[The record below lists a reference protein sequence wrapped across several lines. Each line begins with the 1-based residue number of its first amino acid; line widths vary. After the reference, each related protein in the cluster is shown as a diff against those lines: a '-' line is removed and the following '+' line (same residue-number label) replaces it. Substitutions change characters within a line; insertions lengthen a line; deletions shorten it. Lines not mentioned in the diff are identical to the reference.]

1 MSLVR
6 QGVQFDKK
14 LLDSDALK
22 IVKKLDKSGYEAY
35 LVGGC
40 IRDLLLGYAPKD
52 FDIAT
57 NATPEQIQK
66 IFKRSRI
73 IGRRFKLVHIMFSA
87 RKFIE
92 VATFRSSR
100 SRIIGRRFKLVHI
113 MFSARKFIEVATFR
127 SSKTPP
133 TSTKGMVLRDNFYG
147 SIKDDVFRR
156 DFTINGLYFDVKNSQ
171 VIDYVEGLNDL
182 KKLQINMIGDPYER
196 FEEDPVRMIRAVRFK
211 TKLKASINSSLN
223 KSIVKNAHLIAN
235 VPPARLYEEV
245 IKLFH
250 NENSLEVF
258 RELSNLGLL
267 KYLFSQTQEDDF
279 VSISLQNT
287 SERIKIGS
295 SVTPA
300 FLFAVFLWSAQNKR
314 FNELKKKKMSHVEL
328 MIKASEDVIKKQVQ
342 QVMMPR
348 WLSGRVKDIWLMQYR
363 LENFNPKKSKELLKN
378 PRFRMAYDFF
388 VLRSQSIDHK
398 LKTQA
403 EYWTNLQ
410 K

>member
-1 MSLVR
+1 MSPIRQSVR
-6 QGVQFDKK
+6 FDKK
-14 LLDSDALK
+14 LIDSDALK
-22 IVKKLDKSGYEAY
+22 IVKKLNKTGYEGY

-40 IRDLLLGYAPKD
+40 IRDLLLGLEPKD

-66 IFKRSRI
+66 LFKRSRI

-100 SRIIGRRFKLVHI
+100 SNPI
-113 MFSARKFIEVATFR
+113 SN
-127 SSKTPP
+127 
-133 TSTKGMVLRDNFYG
+133 KGMVLRDNFYG
-147 SIKDDVFRR
+147 SLKDDVFRR

-171 VIDYVEGLNDL
+171 VIDYVEGLDDL
-182 KKLQINMIGDPYER
+182 KKLQINMIGNPSER

-211 TKLKASINSSLN
+211 AKLNATINAKLN
-223 KSIVKNAHLIAN
+223 KSISKNAHLIAN

-250 NENSLEVF
+250 NESSLAVF
-258 RELSNLGLL
+258 RELSNLGIL
-267 KYLFSQTQEDDF
+267 KYLFPHTQEDAF
-279 VSISLQNT
+279 ISASLINT
-287 SERIKIGS
+287 SERIKTGN

-314 FNELKKKKMSHVEL
+314 FNEINKKKTSRIEL
-328 MIKASEDVIKKQVQ
+328 MIQASEDVIRRQVQ

-348 WLSGRVKDIWLMQYR
+348 WLSGRVRDIWLLQYR
-363 LENFNPKKSKELLKN
+363 LENYNPKKSQEILSN

-388 VLRSQSIDHK
+388 VLRSESVDPHLRDK
-398 LKTQA
+398 A
-403 EYWTNLQ
+403 EYWTNIQ

>member
-1 MSLVR
+1 MSPIR
-6 QGVQFDKK
+6 QSIQFDKQ

-22 IVKKLDKSGYEAY
+22 IVKKLNKTGYEAY

-66 IFKRSRI
+66 LFKRSRI

-87 RKFIE
+87 RKFLE
-92 VATFRSSR
+92 VATFRS
-100 SRIIGRRFKLVHI
+100 GRNI
-113 MFSARKFIEVATFR
+113 Q
-127 SSKTPP
+127 

-147 SIKDDVFRR
+147 SLEDDVFRR
-156 DFTINGLYFDVKNSQ
+156 DFTINGLYFDLRNSQ
-171 VIDYVEGLNDL
+171 VIDYVGGLDDL
-182 KKLQINMIGDPYER
+182 KKLQINMIGNSSER

-211 TKLKASINSSLN
+211 AKLNATIDSNLN
-223 KSIVKNAHLIAN
+223 KSILENAHLIEN
-235 VPPARLYEEV
+235 IPPARLYEEV

-250 NENSLEVF
+250 NENSLAVF
-258 RELSNLGLL
+258 RELSNLGIL
-267 KYLFSQTQEDDF
+267 KYLFSQTQEDGF
-279 VSISLQNT
+279 ISASLNNT

-314 FNELKKKKMSHVEL
+314 FNELKNKKMSRVEL
-328 MIKASEDVIKKQVQ
+328 MVQASEDVIKKQVQ

-363 LENFNPKKSKELLKN
+363 LENSNPKKSKELLNN

-388 VLRSQSIDHK
+388 VLRSESIDQE
-398 LKTQA
+398 LKAKA

>member
-1 MSLVR
+1 MSPIR
-6 QGVQFDKK
+6 QSIQFDKQ

-22 IVKKLDKSGYEAY
+22 IVKKLNKTGYEAY

-66 IFKRSRI
+66 LFKRSRI

-87 RKFIE
+87 RKFLE
-92 VATFRSSR
+92 VATFRS
-100 SRIIGRRFKLVHI
+100 GRNI
-113 MFSARKFIEVATFR
+113 Q
-127 SSKTPP
+127 

-147 SIKDDVFRR
+147 SLEDDVFRR
-156 DFTINGLYFDVKNSQ
+156 DFTINGLYFDLRNSQ
-171 VIDYVEGLNDL
+171 VIDYVGGLDDL
-182 KKLQINMIGDPYER
+182 KKLQINMIGNSSER

-211 TKLKASINSSLN
+211 AKLNATIDSNLN
-223 KSIVKNAHLIAN
+223 KSILENAHLIEN
-235 VPPARLYEEV
+235 IPPARLYEEV

-250 NENSLEVF
+250 NENSLAVF
-258 RELSNLGLL
+258 RELSNLGIL
-267 KYLFSQTQEDDF
+267 KYLFSQTQEDGF
-279 VSISLQNT
+279 ISASLNNT

-314 FNELKKKKMSHVEL
+314 FNELKKKKMSRVEL
-328 MIKASEDVIKKQVQ
+328 MVQASEDVIKKQVQ

-363 LENFNPKKSKELLKN
+363 LENSNPKKSKELLNN

-388 VLRSQSIDHK
+388 VLRSESIDQE
-398 LKTQA
+398 LKAKA